1 MRAAI
6 PVWNDCVAPVF
17 DAATRLVLV
26 DVENRVEQGRREQ
39 VLSDTFLARW
49 ARRLA
54 DVSSG

>member
-1 MRAAI
+1 MRAVI
-6 PVWNDCVAPVF
+6 PICNERAPPVF
-17 DAATRLVLV
+17 DAATRLVRV